1 MQVRHTG
8 ASETHARDPVNRDP
22 ALSGTLAA
30 MRRLLPRRSP
40 GSIPDRPALRGL
52 ALFAGL
58 GLLAL
63 GPACTGVRANSHYR
77 YPREIAYGTPS
88 TCPNSRLPPLRDG
101 NVSPDAARCSY
112 ADANGARVTHLAGKV
127 LAEGGP
133 GDPGT
138 GISAVAVTVHAVK
151 GPVFDPAA
159 PGPVIAHATTDAQG
173 NYSARGVFTP
183 GDYAVVVRETSGDRI
198 AERIVRVEPENIGS
212 LKNQHVTVPLDP
224 RLKAASVAP
233 PAPPLDPRLHN
244 APGTATAPGLPPAPH
259 APSKAPD
266 ETGKPQAAPLL
277 HMRQKPPA
285 TPPATTPATT
295 PPAATKPTP

>member
-1 MQVRHTG
+1 
-8 ASETHARDPVNRDP
+8 
-22 ALSGTLAA
+22 
-30 MRRLLPRRSP
+30 MRRPLLCRSP
-40 GSIPDRPALRGL
+40 GSIPGRSALAAL
-52 ALFAGL
+52 ALL
-58 GLLAL
+58 SLA
-63 GPACTGVRANSHYR
+63 ACTGVRANSHYR

-101 NVSPDAARCSY
+101 NVSTDAARCSY

-138 GISAVAVTVHAVK
+138 GLAAVAVTVHAVA

-173 NYSARGVFTP
+173 NYSLRGVFTP

-198 AERIVRVEPENIGS
+198 AERIVRVEPEAIGS

-224 RLKAASVAP
+224 RLKAAAVAP
-233 PAPPLDPRLHN
+233 PAPPLDPRLHHT
-244 APGTATAPGLPPAPH
+244 GTPPVGAPGLPPAPH
-259 APSKAPD
+259 APSKPPSEA
-266 ETGKPQAAPLL
+266 GKPHAAPLL
-277 HMRQKPPA
+277 HMRPQAPPA
-285 TPPATTPATT
+285 ATTPA
-295 PPAATKPTP
+295 PAKPTP